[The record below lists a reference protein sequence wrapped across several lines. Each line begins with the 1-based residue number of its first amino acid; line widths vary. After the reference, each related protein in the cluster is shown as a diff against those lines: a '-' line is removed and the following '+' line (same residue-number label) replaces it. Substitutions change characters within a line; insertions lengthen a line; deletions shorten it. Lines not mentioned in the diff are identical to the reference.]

1 MSSHQDLLAEL
12 ELTMV
17 PSLRPRPASGMTL
30 QAGERPV
37 GAAGG
42 GSCRRSFWCFLKKQE
57 AEVEFETKSLLGFRR
72 LVGVRRCTL
81 FDEPQNV
88 ACGRHCLDAKF
99 RRQWPFALPIA
110 DYRRPSGG

>member
-1 MSSHQDLLAEL
+1 MSSHQDRLAEL

-17 PSLRPRPASGMTL
+17 PSLRPRPAPGMYVP
-30 QAGERPV
+30 AHERSV
-37 GAAGG
+37 GAARS
-42 GSCRRSFWCFLKKQE
+42 GSCHRSFWCFLKKQE

-81 FDEPQNV
+81 FDEPQSV

-99 RRQWPFALPIA
+99 RRQWPFALPIV
-110 DYRRPSGG
+110 DPRRPSRG